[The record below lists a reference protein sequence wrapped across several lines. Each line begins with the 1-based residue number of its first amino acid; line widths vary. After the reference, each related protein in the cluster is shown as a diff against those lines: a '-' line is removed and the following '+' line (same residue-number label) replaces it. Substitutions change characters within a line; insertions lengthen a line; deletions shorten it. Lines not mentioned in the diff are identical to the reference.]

1 MKPHIKLAETRTPE
15 GATLTL
21 FEHDGSYSI
30 RLNGQALMHSMMH
43 ASELALGELA
53 TAKVGKAGAPRIL
66 IGGLGL
72 GFTLRSVLQRVSA
85 KARVSVA
92 ELLPEI
98 VAWNRE
104 HMACLNGSLL
114 NDPRVEVVVGDVGK
128 LIGNARGPGR
138 YDAILLDIDN
148 GPTALVRRGNQHL
161 YDEAGIQRLVTALG
175 PGGRAAIWSA
185 T

>member
-1 MKPHIKLAETRTPE
+1 
-15 GATLTL
+15 
-21 FEHDGSYSI
+21 
-30 RLNGQALMHSMMH
+30 
-43 ASELALGELA
+43 
-53 TAKVGKAGAPRIL
+53 
-66 IGGLGL
+66 
-72 GFTLRSVLQRVSA
+72 
-85 KARVSVA
+85 
-92 ELLPEI
+92 
-98 VAWNRE
+98 
-104 HMACLNGSLL
+104 LL

-185 T
+185 APDRAFSDRLKKAGFTSVEAVATRLYPTAKRSACTIYVADREPAAAAPVAKEPVRMPAAKRGRR